1 VTSLPVRLAVAAA
14 GGLLAATAFEPFDW
28 PYLLPVAVAG
38 FTLAVRGTG
47 LRAAFVLG
55 TVFGAAFML
64 TLLPWLRVIGTDAW
78 IALSLLEALFYGLG
92 GVGTALVTRLRWWPL
107 WAASTWVGVELL
119 RGTVPFGGFPWGR
132 LAFATVD
139 TPVAPAFAYVGPAG
153 ATYLVAVVGTTL
165 AWTLVNLRATPVRGV
180 AALLAA
186 CVAAVAFSATPV
198 NSPAPDADYRPF
210 TVAAVQGNV
219 PGEGLDAFSER
230 RAVLDNHVAAT
241 LELADRIKAGA
252 PRPDLVVWPENATDI
267 DPFQDASA
275 YADIQRAVD
284 AVGVPVLVGAMVDGP
299 EPSDVYNQGIVWH
312 PGTGPGERYSKR
324 HPVPFGEYI
333 PFRDVLAQ
341 YIQRLDMI
349 PRDMVAGDKPGVLTM
364 NGITIGDVICFEVAY
379 DDVVREAVTPR
390 TRALVVQTNNATYM
404 GTGQVEQQFAIARLR
419 AIETGRP
426 VVVAATNGVSGIIAQ
441 DGRVLERA
449 TVRTRTVLV
458 EQVLGPVSTP
468 LALSLGLWVQVLLVT
483 ISAITAAL
491 ALRLGYRQRSRR
503 RDLPAPEPTSE
514 TTSVEA

>member
-1 VTSLPVRLAVAAA
+1 
-14 GGLLAATAFEPFDW
+14 
-28 PYLLPVAVAG
+28 
-38 FTLAVRGTG
+38 
-47 LRAAFVLG
+47 
-55 TVFGAAFML
+55 
-64 TLLPWLRVIGTDAW
+64 
-78 IALSLLEALFYGLG
+78 
-92 GVGTALVTRLRWWPL
+92 
-107 WAASTWVGVELL
+107 
-119 RGTVPFGGFPWGR
+119 
-132 LAFATVD
+132 
-139 TPVAPAFAYVGPAG
+139 
-153 ATYLVAVVGTTL
+153 
-165 AWTLVNLRATPVRGV
+165 
-180 AALLAA
+180 
-186 CVAAVAFSATPV
+186 
-198 NSPAPDADYRPF
+198 
-210 TVAAVQGNV
+210 
-219 PGEGLDAFSER
+219 
-230 RAVLDNHVAAT
+230 
-241 LELADRIKAGA
+241 
-252 PRPDLVVWPENATDI
+252 VVWPVNATDI

-449 TVRTRTVLV
+449 PVRTRTVLV

-468 LALSLGLWVQVLLVT
+468 IALSLGLWVQVLLVT

>member
-1 VTSLPVRLAVAAA
+1 MTSLPVRLAVAAA
-14 GGLLAATAFEPFDW
+14 SGLLAALAFEPFDW

-47 LRAAFVLG
+47 LRAAFGVG
-55 TVFGAAFML
+55 TAFGATFML
-64 TLLPWLRVIGTDAW
+64 VLLPWLRVIGTDAW
-78 IALSLLEALFYGLG
+78 IALSLLEAVFYGLG

-107 WAASTWVGVELL
+107 WAASVWVGVELL

-153 ATYLVAVVGTTL
+153 ATYLVALVGTTL
-165 AWTLVNLRATPVRGV
+165 AWTAVNLRRTPVRGV

-186 CVAAVAFSATPV
+186 CVAAVVFSATPV
-198 NSPAPDADYRPF
+198 NSPSPNADYSPF
-210 TVAAVQGNV
+210 SVAAVQGNV

-230 RAVLDNHVAAT
+230 RAVLDNHVSAT
-241 LELADRIKAGA
+241 LELAKRIDAGA
-252 PRPDLVVWPENATDI
+252 ARPDLVVWPESSTDI
-267 DPFQDASA
+267 DPFHDATA

-284 AVGVPVLVGAMVDGP
+284 ALGVPVLVGAMVDGE

-349 PRDMVAGDKPGVLTM
+349 PRDMVPGDKPGVLTM
-364 NGITIGDVICFEVAY
+364 NGITFGDVICFEVAY
-379 DDVVREAVTPR
+379 DDVVREAVTPQ

-419 AIETGRP
+419 AIETGHP

-441 DGRVLERA
+441 DGRVLDRA
-449 TVRTRTVLV
+449 PVRTQTVLV
-458 EQVLGPVSTP
+458 DQVLGPVNTP

-483 ISAITAAL
+483 ISVISAAL
-491 ALRLGYRQRSRR
+491 ALGLGYRQRSRR
-503 RDLPAPEPTSE
+503 DQPAPETTSE